1 MKDIILIGKGERI
14 LKVPAED
21 WRKHLAAARHH
32 SSPRLS
38 FMTGDH
44 HLVRNFVV
52 SELPRNHGDALRPE
66 NVSRRLNLPLTGVSA
81 ILEDLQKH
89 LVFLVL
95 NETGEVSWAFPVTS
109 QKTPHGLNF
118 STGERIFAA

>member
-1 MKDIILIGKGERI
+1 MKDVILIGRGEMI
-14 LKVPAED
+14 LEVPAEG
-21 WRKHLAAARHH
+21 WRKHLAALRHH

-66 NVSRRLNLPLTGVSA
+66 DISRRLNLPLTGVNA

-95 NETGEVSWAFPVTS
+95 NEAGEVSWAFPVTS
-109 QKTPHGLNF
+109 QKTPHRLSF

>member
-1 MKDIILIGKGERI
+1 MKDVILIGRGEMIRE
-14 LKVPAED
+14 VPDEE

-32 SSPRLS
+32 SSSRLS

-52 SELPRNHGDALRPE
+52 SELPRNRGDALRPE
-66 NVSRRLNLPLTGVSA
+66 DISRRLNLPLARVNA

-89 LVFLVL
+89 LFFLVL
-95 NETGEVSWAFPVTS
+95 NSAGEVSWAFPATS
-109 QKTPHGLNF
+109 EKTPHRLSFG
-118 STGERIFAA
+118 TGEHVFAA